1 MKTPVTEQGVTIPK
15 DWFNGVK
22 TVEIQRK
29 GHAIGITPDV
39 SDDPILALGSS
50 PIALPETDAS
60 ENHDRHL
67 YGR

>member
-22 TVEIQRK
+22 TVEIQRR
-29 GHAIGITPDV
+29 GHAIVITPAV
-39 SDDPILALGSS
+39 ADDPILSLGSN
-50 PIALPETDAS
+50 PITLPETDAS
-60 ENHDRHL
+60 ENHDGHL